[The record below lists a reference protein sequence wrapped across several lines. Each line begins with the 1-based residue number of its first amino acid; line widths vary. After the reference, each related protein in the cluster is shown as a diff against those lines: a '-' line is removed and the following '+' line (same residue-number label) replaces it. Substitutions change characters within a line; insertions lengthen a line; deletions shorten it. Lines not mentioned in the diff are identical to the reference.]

1 MVSQTGFTLPAN
13 WQVNA
18 IEWAAR
24 KAGLNYG
31 TFTAS
36 IQGNDAKRKQI
47 EAEYQKEQLRLYRDE
62 QKRLKAA
69 KLNSEKRGRS

>member
-1 MVSQTGFTLPAN
+1 MMSQSGFTLPAN

-47 EAEYQKEQLRLYRDE
+47 EAEYQKEQLRLYKEE